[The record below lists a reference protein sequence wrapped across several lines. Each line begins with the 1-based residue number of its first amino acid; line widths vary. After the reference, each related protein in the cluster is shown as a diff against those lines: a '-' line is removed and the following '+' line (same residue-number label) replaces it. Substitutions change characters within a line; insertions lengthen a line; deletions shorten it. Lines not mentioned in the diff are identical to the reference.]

1 MSKIDS
7 LHILGADSLYNYNK
21 AFFEK
26 IDSIHKLLE
35 NINAENDD
43 NIKVWLP
50 IAISL
55 LVAFYGLYQFI
66 LYCHDRYVEKECQ
79 KKVFLD
85 LFRHLFTINTH
96 AEAIRVNM
104 RMKQLS
110 NNILTEGTLERL
122 CFIDY
127 DLELN
132 NMRLTSRSYE
142 LLHCIR
148 EKMRN
153 FNSVC
158 MIAERHF
165 TDPACPD
172 VVRTDDLNNIWN
184 RSVELS
190 NDIFKYTEN
199 AGISFTTDDVS
210 DYIREYYTDTD
221 RIPKW
226 IKEGKLNQ
234 TVTLPDRIQEG
245 RSYYD
250 NYDFRLTDIMD
261 YCIRCRIDKVKFK

>member
-1 MSKIDS
+1 MNTVDS
-7 LHILGADSLYNYNK
+7 LHIICADSLY
-21 AFFEK
+21 EK
-26 IDSIHKLLE
+26 LDSIYTAIDSIEKH
-35 NINAENDD
+35 NSAFN
-43 NIKVWLP
+43 VWT
-50 IAISL
+50 IATVISL
-55 LVAFYGLYQFI
+55 FAAIYGLYHFI
-66 LYCHDRYVEKECQ
+66 SYCRDRYVDKKCQ
-79 KKVFLD
+79 RKIFLD

-104 RMKQLS
+104 KMKRAS
-110 NNILTEGTLERL
+110 NILREGILERF

-132 NMRLTSRSYE
+132 NMRFTSKSYE
-142 LLHCIR
+142 RLHSIR

-165 TDPACPD
+165 TDATCRD
-172 VVRTDDLNNIWN
+172 EVRFYDLDEIWK

-190 NDIFKYTEN
+190 NDILKYSKN
-199 AGISFTTDDVS
+199 AGISLSTDNVS
-210 DYIREYYTDTD
+210 DYVREYYTDTD

-234 TVTLPDRIQEG
+234 TATLPNRVLEG

-261 YCIRCRIDKVKFK
+261 YCIRCRIKKVEFR